1 MQSIVQLD
9 CLKHNNQQ
17 ICMLDIGK
25 STLNGSRTLC
35 QTCFNDLSQKE
46 NVIFLSSFYQ
56 KLNQQKDKEHR
67 SIEDKKQE
75 LHKKLQPLIKH
86 LQEAQNRLIK
96 ILEFAQTEFQQYQ
109 LIMEQSLINMQEK
122 LGVLGQNPTIS
133 QLEELAEKIGKGDRL
148 IPFDFSTECENMITN
163 RQQNSLSEQSRRI
176 QELFKE
182 IKNIFSN
189 LENKNIND
197 FDFAYESQ
205 IDKQCQPIGVNYQ
218 DRTIAISEDKN
229 ISLWN
234 LDNYAFDKIDQL
246 EGHLDKVTCIQFS
259 LQQNWFV
266 SGSDDQTLK
275 IWKMN
280 KDRWCCTQ
288 TLVGHQS
295 YISDIKISNDE
306 NTLISSS
313 FDFKIKI
320 WQQKDQKIWY
330 CSQTLDNHK
339 NYVYYLSIN
348 GSNNLFASSS
358 GDCTLKI
365 WLLKSRKWEL
375 YRSVERRQNEWIKR
389 ICFLNDTQIAC
400 QIVGQ
405 PKIVIMS
412 VIGNNEVASLQEISL
427 TENDDEYSYNPM
439 IYFQKKKL
447 IILKNNKSILIV
459 QEKNNGLFQL
469 VRTIKG
475 NYQSPTLITTGKSLI
490 MFEKDKKMLQL
501 FKAY

>member
-35 QTCFNDLSQKE
+35 QSCFNNLSQKE
-46 NVIFLSSFYQ
+46 NVIFLASFYE
-56 KLNQQKDKEHR
+56 KLNQHKDKEHR
-67 SIEDKKQE
+67 WIEDKKQE
-75 LHKKLQPLIKH
+75 LHKKLSPLIKH

-96 ILEFAQTEFQQYQ
+96 ILEFAQTEFQQFQ
-109 LIMEQSLINMQEK
+109 SIIEQSLNNMQVK
-122 LGVLGQNPTIS
+122 LAALGQNPTIS
-133 QLEELAEKIGKGDRL
+133 QLEELAERIGKGDRL
-148 IPFDFSTECENMITN
+148 IPFDFSAECEKMLTN
-163 RQQNSLSEQSRRI
+163 RQQNSLGEQSRRL

-182 IKNIFSN
+182 IKNIFSY
-189 LENKNIND
+189 LENKNINE
-197 FDFAYESQ
+197 FVLAYESQ
-205 IDKQCQPIGVNYQ
+205 VDKLCQSIGVNYQ
-218 DRTIAISEDKN
+218 DRTVAISEDKD

-234 LDNYAFDKIDQL
+234 LDNYAFDKIDYL
-246 EGHLDKVTCIQFS
+246 KGHLEKVTCIQFS
-259 LQQNWFV
+259 QQQNWFV

-280 KDRWCCTQ
+280 KDLWCCTQ
-288 TLVGHQS
+288 TLDGHQN

-320 WQQKDQKIWY
+320 WQQKDQKIWF

-348 GSNNLFASSS
+348 GSNTLFASSS
-358 GDCTLKI
+358 WDFTLKI
-365 WLLKSRKWEL
+365 WQLKSRKWEQ
-375 YRSVERRQNEWIKR
+375 YRTIEKRQNEWIKR

-405 PKIVIMS
+405 PKIVIMQ
-412 VIGNNEVASLQEISL
+412 VIGNNEISQLQEIPL

-447 IILKNNKSILIV
+447 IILKNNKSTLIL

-469 VRTIKG
+469 IHTIKG
-475 NYQSPTLITTGKSLI
+475 NHQSPTIITTGKSLI
-490 MFEKDKKMLQL
+490 MFEKDKKKLQL
-501 FKAY
+501 FKTY